1 MLALATTRQLC
12 SALVAHYRRLQ
23 MAMTKKEQAAMQA
36 AIDRAD
42 TLAALRWT
50 GPVERDVGIPLQ
62 GYSEGWDYNA
72 HSQRVWV
79 GWSAQTSHG
88 TGAAPIGGARHFNGS
103 QGSRRMFSTKAK
115 ALAAM
120 RHEME
125 QKAADNLMN
134 VDRQIASAIA
144 ADVAAPAVGA
154 A

>member
-1 MLALATTRQLC
+1 
-12 SALVAHYRRLQ
+12 

-50 GPVERDVGIPLQ
+50 GPVERDVSVPLK

-79 GWSAQTSHG
+79 GWSGQVAHG
-88 TGAAPIGGARHFNGS
+88 QGPAPKDGQRHYNGS
-103 QGSRRMFSTKAK
+103 QNSRRMFSTKAR

-125 QKAADNLMN
+125 QKAAGDLMN
-134 VDRQIASAIA
+134 VDRQIAAAMA
-144 ADVAAPAVGA
+144 ADAAAPAVGA

>member
-1 MLALATTRQLC
+1 M
-12 SALVAHYRRLQ
+12 S
-23 MAMTKKEQAAMQA
+23 KKEQAAMQA

-50 GPVERDVGIPLQ
+50 APVERDVGVPLQ

-72 HSQRVWV
+72 HSMRVWF
-79 GWSAQTSHG
+79 GWSGQVVHGPGPAPKAGERHYNGAQY
-88 TGAAPIGGARHFNGS
+88 
-103 QGSRRMFSTKAK
+103 SRRMFSTQAK

-125 QKAADNLMN
+125 QKAAADLMR
-134 VDRQIASAIA
+134 VDRQISAAMA
-144 ADVAAPAVGA
+144 ADAPGA